1 VDALAVTRLLFVL
14 SLVVSAPSALL
25 AQPAPPALTGAV
37 NDFANVI
44 DGTARHQIADLSKR
58 VEQATGDILVVA
70 TVDTVQPQDIQS
82 YATKMFENSG
92 RGIGFRGKDNGVLI
106 LLAVRDRRV
115 RVEVGYALEEFITD
129 GFAGE
134 VSRQTMTPY
143 FRTGEYGQ
151 GLKAGAEA
159 IAQRLAEAR
168 NTSIPGVARR
178 EPPRQRTGSGGFP
191 IGLIVFLLIW
201 ILISRPWRRRRRRA
215 WGGGP
220 WSGWSSGVG
229 PFGGGFGGGMGGS
242 WGGGWS
248 GSGSGGFGGGF
259 GGFGGGRSGGGGG
272 GASW

>member
-1 VDALAVTRLLFVL
+1 LDAASVTRLLL
-14 SLVVSAPSALL
+14 LIALVVSVPQALL

-44 DGTARHQIADLSKR
+44 DATSRQQIADLSAR
-58 VEQATGDILVVA
+58 LEQATGDVLVVA
-70 TVDTVQPQDIQS
+70 AVDTVQPWDIQS
-82 YATKMFENSG
+82 FATKMFENVG
-92 RGIGFRGKDNGVLI
+92 RGIGARGKDNGVLI
-106 LLAVRDRRV
+106 LLAVKDRRV

-129 GFAGE
+129 GFAGD
-134 VSRQTMTPY
+134 VSRQTMAPY
-143 FRTGEYGQ
+143 FGNGEYGQ

-168 NTSIPGVARR
+168 NTSIPGLAARQA
-178 EPPRQRTGSGGFP
+178 PRRPTGSGGFP
-191 IGLIVFLLIW
+191 IGLIVVLLLW
-201 ILISRPWRRRRRRA
+201 ILISRPWRRRRRT

-229 PFGGGFGGGMGGS
+229 PFGGGFGSGMGGG
-242 WGGGWS
+242 WGGGS
-248 GSGSGGFGGGF
+248 SGGFGGGF

>member
-1 VDALAVTRLLFVL
+1 MTRLLFVA
-14 SLVVSAPSALL
+14 VALL
-25 AQPAPPALTGAV
+25 VSLPRALVAQPAPPTLTGAV

-44 DGTARHQIADLSKR
+44 DAATRQQIADLSAR
-58 VEQATGDILVVA
+58 VEQATGDIVVVA
-70 TVDTVQPQDIQS
+70 TVDTVQPGDIQS
-82 YATKMFENSG
+82 FATKMFENGG
-92 RGIGFRGKDNGVLI
+92 RGIGMRGKENGVLI
-106 LLAVRDRRV
+106 LLAVKDRRV

-134 VSRQTMTPY
+134 ISRQTMAPY
-143 FRTGEYGQ
+143 FRNGEYGS

-178 EPPRQRTGSGGFP
+178 EAPRQRTGSGGFP
-191 IGLIVFLLIW
+191 VGLIVVLLLW
-201 ILISRPWRRRRRRA
+201 ILLSRPWRRRRARM

-229 PFGGGFGGGMGGS
+229 PFGGGFGSGLGGG
-242 WGGGWS
+242 WGGGS
-248 GSGSGGFGGGF
+248 SGGFGGGF

>member
-1 VDALAVTRLLFVL
+1 VTRLLL
-14 SLVVSAPSALL
+14 LIALVVSAPQALV

-44 DGTARHQIADLSKR
+44 DATSRQQIADLSTR
-58 VEQATGDILVVA
+58 VEQATGDVLVVA
-70 TVDTVQPQDIQS
+70 TVETVQPWDIQS

-92 RGIGFRGKDNGVLI
+92 RGIGARGKDNGVLI
-106 LLAVRDRRV
+106 LLAVKDRRV

-134 VSRQTMTPY
+134 VSRQSMTPY
-143 FRTGEYGQ
+143 FREGEYGQ
-151 GLKAGAEA
+151 GLAAGAEA

-168 NTSIPGVARR
+168 NTAIPGVARR
-178 EPPRQRTGSGGFP
+178 EPQRRPTGSSGFP
-191 IGLIVFLLIW
+191 IGVIVFLLIW
-201 ILISRPWRRRRRRA
+201 ILISRPWRRRRRRT
-215 WGGGP
+215 WGAGP

-229 PFGGGFGGGMGGS
+229 PFGGGFGSGMGGG
-242 WGGGWS
+242 WGGG
-248 GSGSGGFGGGF
+248 GSSGGFGGGF